1 MNPDNSNIKHL
12 IWLPAEIKTPP
23 FYRSVRIEVGF
34 LLQQLLNGELP
45 TLPMSKPM
53 SSIGDFCHELRVNDL
68 NNNKNWRVIYRI
80 DDDAIIIL
88 EVFAKTTKKTPDN
101 IIDRCQKRLR
111 SYDPQNLAAHG
122 WNIGSITQFLKL
134 SPEEIMT
141 IEIRLSLSKYLERL
155 KQEQLAKNPSTNPR
169 IPKVESVD
177 PSVSIDLLI
186 RMLVEIGATREGI
199 AMAISGN

>member
-1 MNPDNSNIKHL
+1 MNTDNNIKYL
-12 IWLPAEIKTPP
+12 TWLPAEIKTPP

-53 SSIGDFCHELRVNDL
+53 SSIGDRSHELRVNDL

-80 DDDAIIIL
+80 DDDAVIIL

-111 SYDPQNLAAHG
+111 LYDPQNRSSAG
-122 WNIGSITQFLKL
+122 WKIGSIAEFLKL
-134 SPEEIMT
+134 LPEEIMT

-155 KQEQLAKNPSTNPR
+155 KQEHLIKNPSSNPR

-186 RMLVEIGATREGI
+186 RSLLDIGATREGI
-199 AMAISGN
+199 AMAISGS

>member
-1 MNPDNSNIKHL
+1 MNSDNNIKYL
-12 IWLPAEIKTPP
+12 IWLPAEIKTPS

-53 SSIGDFCHELRVNDL
+53 SSIGDKCHELRVNDL

-80 DDDAIIIL
+80 DDDAVIVL

-101 IIDRCQKRLR
+101 IIDRSQKRLL
-111 SYDPQNLAAHG
+111 SYDPQNLSSAG
-122 WNIGSITQFLKL
+122 WKIGSIGEFLKL
-134 SPEEIMT
+134 SAEEITT

-155 KQEQLAKNPSTNPR
+155 KQEHLAKNPSSNPR

-186 RMLVEIGATREGI
+186 RSLLEIGATREGI
-199 AMAISGN
+199 AMAISGS

>member
-1 MNPDNSNIKHL
+1 MNQEKYPKHL
-12 IWLPAEIKTPP
+12 IWLANEIKTPP

-45 TLPMSKPM
+45 TLPMSKLM
-53 SSIGDFCHELRVNDL
+53 SSIGDKCHELRVNDL

-80 DDDAIIIL
+80 DDDAVIVL

-101 IIDRCQKRLR
+101 IIDRSQKRLGL
-111 SYDPQNLAAHG
+111 YDPQNLESAG
-122 WNIGSITQFLKL
+122 WKIGTIAEFLKL

-155 KQEQLAKNPSTNPR
+155 KQEHLAKNPSSNPR
-169 IPKVESVD
+169 ISKVESVD

-186 RMLVEIGATREGI
+186 RSLVEIGATREGI
-199 AMAISGN
+199 AMAIGY

>member
-1 MNPDNSNIKHL
+1 MNQDNYFKHL
-12 IWLPAEIKTPP
+12 IWLADEIKTQP
-23 FYRSVRIEVGF
+23 FYRSIRIEVGF

-45 TLPMSKPM
+45 TLPMSKQM
-53 SSIGDFCHELRVNDL
+53 SSIGDRSHELRVNDL

-111 SYDPQNLAAHG
+111 SYDPQNLEANG
-122 WNIGSITQFLKL
+122 WKIGSITQFLKL
-134 SPEEIMT
+134 SPEEVMT

-155 KQEQLAKNPSTNPR
+155 KQEQLAKNPSSNPR

-186 RMLVEIGATREGI
+186 RSLVEIGATRQGI
-199 AMAISGN
+199 AMAISGY

>member
-1 MNPDNSNIKHL
+1 MNQDKYL
-12 IWLPAEIKTPP
+12 IWLTDEIKTPP

-53 SSIGDFCHELRVNDL
+53 SSIDDRCHELRVNDL
-68 NNNKNWRVIYRI
+68 NNNKNWRVVYRI
-80 DDDAIIIL
+80 DDDAVIIL
-88 EVFAKTTKKTPDN
+88 EVFAKTTKKTPDL

-111 SYDPQNLAAHG
+111 SYDPQNLEANG
-122 WNIGSITQFLKL
+122 WKIGTITEFLRL

-141 IEIRLSLSKYLERL
+141 IEIRLSLSKYLEQLR
-155 KQEQLAKNPSTNPR
+155 QEHLVKNPSSNPR
-169 IPKVESVD
+169 IQKVESVD

-186 RMLVEIGATREGI
+186 RSLVEIGATREGI
-199 AMAISGN
+199 AMAIAKN

>member
-1 MNPDNSNIKHL
+1 MNQDKYL
-12 IWLPAEIKTPP
+12 IWLADEIKTPP

-53 SSIGDFCHELRVNDL
+53 SSIDDRCHELRVNDL
-68 NNNKNWRVIYRI
+68 NNNKNWRVVYRI
-80 DDDAIIIL
+80 DDDAVIIL
-88 EVFAKTTKKTPDN
+88 EVFAKTTKKTPDL
-101 IIDRCQKRLR
+101 IIDRSQKRLGL
-111 SYDPQNLAAHG
+111 YDPQNLEVNG
-122 WNIGSITQFLKL
+122 WKIGTITEFLRL

-155 KQEQLAKNPSTNPR
+155 KQEHLIKNPSSNPR
-169 IPKVESVD
+169 IQKVESVD

-186 RMLVEIGATREGI
+186 RSLVEIGATREGI
-199 AMAISGN
+199 AMAIVEN

>member
-1 MNPDNSNIKHL
+1 MNQDNNPKQL
-12 IWLPAEIKTPP
+12 IWLANEIKTPP

-53 SSIGDFCHELRVNDL
+53 SSIDDRCHELRVNDL
-68 NNNKNWRVIYRI
+68 NNNKNWRVVYRI
-80 DDDAIIIL
+80 DDDAVIIL
-88 EVFAKTTKKTPDN
+88 EVFAKTTKKTPDL

-111 SYDPQNLAAHG
+111 SYDPQNLEANG
-122 WNIGSITQFLKL
+122 WKSGTITEFLRL

-155 KQEQLAKNPSTNPR
+155 KQEHLIKNSSSNPR
-169 IPKVESVD
+169 IQKVESVD

-186 RMLVEIGATREGI
+186 RSLVEIGATREGI
-199 AMAISGN
+199 AMAIAEN

>member
-1 MNPDNSNIKHL
+1 MNFQYNIKHL
-12 IWLPAEIKTPP
+12 IWLSAEIKTPP

-53 SSIGDFCHELRVNDL
+53 SSIGDRSHELRVNDL
-68 NNNKNWRVIYRI
+68 NNNKNWRVIYQI

-88 EVFAKTTKKTPDN
+88 DVFAKTTKKTPDR
-101 IIDRCQKRLR
+101 IIDRSQQRLR
-111 SYDPQNLAAHG
+111 LYDPQNLAANG
-122 WNIGSITQFLKL
+122 WQIGTITEFLRL
-134 SPEEIMT
+134 SPEEVMT

-186 RMLVEIGATREGI
+186 RSLVEIGATREGI
-199 AMAISGN
+199 ALAISGD

>member
-1 MNPDNSNIKHL
+1 MNPDNNIKHL
-12 IWLPAEIKTPP
+12 IWLPAEIKATL

-53 SSIGDFCHELRVNDL
+53 SSIDDRCHELRVNDL
-68 NNNKNWRVIYRI
+68 NNNKNWRVIYQI

-111 SYDPQNLAAHG
+111 LYDPQNLEASS
-122 WNIGSITQFLKL
+122 WKIGTITEFLRL

-155 KQEQLAKNPSTNPR
+155 KQEYLAENPSSNQR

-186 RMLVEIGATREGI
+186 RSLVEIGATREGI
-199 AMAISGN
+199 AMAIAKN

>member
-1 MNPDNSNIKHL
+1 MNPDNNIKHL
-12 IWLPAEIKTPP
+12 IWLPTEIKTPP

-53 SSIGDFCHELRVNDL
+53 SSIGDRCHELRVNDL
-68 NNNKNWRVIYRI
+68 NNNKNWRVVYRI
-80 DDDAIIIL
+80 DDNAVLIL
-88 EVFAKTTKKTPDN
+88 EVFAKTTKKTPDL

-111 SYDPQNLAAHG
+111 SYDPQNLAANG
-122 WNIGSITQFLKL
+122 WKIGSIAEFLKL
-134 SPEEIMT
+134 PPEEIMT

-155 KQEQLAKNPSTNPR
+155 NQEYLAKHPSSNPR
-169 IPKVESVD
+169 IAKVESVD

-186 RMLVEIGATREGI
+186 RSLVEIGATRQGI
-199 AMAISGN
+199 ATAISGD

>member
-1 MNPDNSNIKHL
+1 MNQDNNPKQL
-12 IWLPAEIKTPP
+12 IWLANEIKTPP

-53 SSIGDFCHELRVNDL
+53 SSIDDRCHELRVNDL
-68 NNNKNWRVIYRI
+68 NNNKNWRVVYRI
-80 DDDAIIIL
+80 DDDAVIIL
-88 EVFAKTTKKTPDN
+88 EVFAKTTKKTPDL

-111 SYDPQNLAAHG
+111 SYDPQNLEANG
-122 WNIGSITQFLKL
+122 WKIGTITEFLRL

-141 IEIRLSLSKYLERL
+141 IEIRLSLSKYLEQLR
-155 KQEQLAKNPSTNPR
+155 QEHLVKNPSSNPR
-169 IPKVESVD
+169 IQKVESVD

-186 RMLVEIGATREGI
+186 RSLVEIGATREGI
-199 AMAISGN
+199 AMAIAKN

>member
-1 MNPDNSNIKHL
+1 MNQENYPKHL
-12 IWLPAEIKTPP
+12 IWLADEIKTPP

-53 SSIGDFCHELRVNDL
+53 SSVGERCHELRVNDL
-68 NNNKNWRVIYRI
+68 SNNKNWRVIYRI
-80 DDDAIIIL
+80 DDDAVIIL

-101 IIDRCQKRLR
+101 IIDRSQKRLGL
-111 SYDPQNLAAHG
+111 YDPQNLAANG
-122 WNIGSITQFLKL
+122 WKIGSIAQFLKL
-134 SPEEIMT
+134 SPEEVMT

-155 KQEQLAKNPSTNPR
+155 KQEHLIKNPSSNPR

-186 RMLVEIGATREGI
+186 RSLLEIGATREGI
-199 AMAISGN
+199 STAISGN

>member
-12 IWLPAEIKTPP
+12 IWLADEIKTPP